1 MPDEFY
7 KGTDWEGTSGP
18 FINRNVQGDDLWPQG
33 APKDVLADGLH
44 PVLAIGGTGPRPR
57 NVCGVM
63 VTYNSTLDRAVM
75 NIAPG
80 FVCKQYVANV
90 TGYTGGGGAPNAWVA
105 TIAIGDLLYVDDSAT
120 LAAGCTLSRSAVN
133 IAGAGNPIAARAW
146 YSQTEDED
154 VGIGGH
160 NVDAWPKSF
169 EDGTSTHY
177 LTIDVLLWP
186 DAY

>member
-7 KGTDWEGTSGP
+7 KGTDWEGSSGP

-33 APKDVLADGLH
+33 APKDALADGLH
-44 PVLAIGGTGPRPR
+44 PILAIGGTGSRPR

-75 NIAPG
+75 NVAPG

-90 TGYTGGGGAPNAWVA
+90 TGYTGGAGAANAWSANIYIGAP
-105 TIAIGDLLYVDDSAT
+105 IYLDDST
-120 LAAGCTLSRSAVN
+120 VLAAGVTCSLSSAN
-133 IAGAGNPIAARAW
+133 NAGASNPLVGVAW

-160 NVDAWPKSF
+160 NADAWPKSF
-169 EDGTSTHY
+169 EDGSSTHY
-177 LTIDVLLWP
+177 LTLDVMLWP
-186 DAY
+186 TY